1 MRLTVILFIVLSFT
15 LSAIKPAAAGQDVLT
30 VAAASDLSFAL
41 NEISGLF
48 EEDTGVKVVVSL
60 GSSGLLTRQIQAG
73 APFDLFFAANL
84 RFIEELISGG
94 HIIPDSVELYA
105 RGRIVLAVN
114 KSSGL
119 RAGDLE
125 DLLAPEIKRV
135 AIANPA
141 HAPYGTAAM
150 EALKGTGVWDGIKDK
165 LVYGENVRQALQFIQ
180 TGNAPAGIVAL
191 SVAEVPEV
199 TYTPIDPA
207 LHNPIDQAVAVVS
220 TTKKEGLAREFIE
233 FVNGEKGRPVMK
245 RFGFMPPGGESF

>member
-1 MRLTVILFIVLSFT
+1 MRLTVILFIVLSFP
-15 LSAIKPAAAGQDVLT
+15 LPAIKPAAGGQDVLT
-30 VAAASDLSFAL
+30 VAPASDLSFAL

-48 EEDTGVKVVVSL
+48 EEETGVKVVVSL

-105 RGRIVLAVN
+105 RGRIGLAVN

-119 RAGDLE
+119 RAGGLE

-150 EALKGTGVWDGIKDK
+150 EALKGTGVWDGIKYK
-165 LVYGENVRQALQFIQ
+165 LVYGENVRQ
-180 TGNAPAGIVAL
+180 G
-191 SVAEVPEV
+191 
-199 TYTPIDPA
+199 
-207 LHNPIDQAVAVVS
+207 
-220 TTKKEGLAREFIE
+220 
-233 FVNGEKGRPVMK
+233 
-245 RFGFMPPGGESF
+245 